1 MPWKQLWN
9 VTIGTHNA
17 SSSAF
22 KGLEHHD
29 LLRVYPTMEMI
40 LKDLRIHHKNSFETP
55 TDPAQ
60 LKTLAD
66 RYMDS
71 LGNAMSIA
79 SVNGKVYH
87 SPSPQT
93 PGAPA
98 VKHLGAAQAALSPG
112 GDGKSRVTIDQ
123 LVCPPEVNSNQAA
136 KAMYNVLIGIAR
148 QVADL
153 QGQHKDFNDYTLAK
167 FNSSSR
173 QSKSKKIC
181 WESIDKNRCGHN
193 RECSDAC
200 RGSYG
205 INPMTL
211 LLRLTNHSGRANPL
225 PVTTVLITRYIS
237 FAQKFLD
244 LWTGNHDK
252 GIKPSSVN
260 PPNLNSTRTSPN
272 PRNNSTSTNRS
283 AGHNVQNDVFI
294 CGPCLH
300 PGVTPIIS
308 DCPKGHCLWYHKPSE
323 SCFCQRSA
331 FMQRANDTRKS
342 HANFVV
348 CDGTL
353 PPDQCHANR
362 QVTEQARGT
371 LARAAAFNM
380 IDVPSQTATVVA
392 QTASGLD
399 LETRQFIY
407 DCVTGAVTTRPN

>member
-1 MPWKQLWN
+1 
-9 VTIGTHNA
+9 
-17 SSSAF
+17 
-22 KGLEHHD
+22 
-29 LLRVYPTMEMI
+29 MELI
-40 LKDLRIHHKNSFETP
+40 LSDLRIHHKSSFETL
-55 TDPAQ
+55 TDPTL

-237 FAQKFLD
+237 FAQKFID
-244 LWTGNHDK
+244 LWTENHDK

-407 DCVTGAVTTRPN
+407 DCVTGAITTRPN